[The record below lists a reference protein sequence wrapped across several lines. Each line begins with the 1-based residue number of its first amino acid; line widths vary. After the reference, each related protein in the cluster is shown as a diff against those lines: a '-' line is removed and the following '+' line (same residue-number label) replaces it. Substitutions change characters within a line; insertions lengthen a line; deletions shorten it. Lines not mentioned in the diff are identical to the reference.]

1 MSQSIDMRILML
13 APQPFFEPRGTPFS
27 VWGRLKALSTLGHE
41 VDLVT
46 YHVGQDV
53 SIPGV
58 VIHRTWKVPLIKSVK
73 IGPSAPKLFLD
84 LLLLV
89 KSVRLL
95 QKNRYDLLHTHEEA
109 SFFGMLLAKLFRVR
123 HLYDMHSSLTQQL
136 SNFRY
141 SKFKPLI
148 NTFDWLERKVINSSD
163 AIITICPAL
172 EAHVKQI
179 NCRVPEVMIE
189 NVTMEI
195 DPAGLSEEE
204 VYPVQARYPELAGRR
219 IILYAGT
226 FEAYQGL
233 ELLVASAQKVVQRH
247 HDALFLMVGGS
258 PGQVRHYEKQVATNG
273 LSSHFLFTGNRPP
286 TEVPIF
292 VKLSHVLVSPRIDG
306 TNTPLKIYSY
316 LHAGKPIVATN
327 LYTHTQVLNP
337 SISMLVEPDEEPLAQ
352 GILSVLDDQTLA
364 ASLGVKARQYFASN
378 YTYQTY
384 LERTE
389 YALQA
394 AAYGR
399 GTLALIGS
407 ETSESDPNR

>member
-1 MSQSIDMRILML
+1 ML

-27 VWGRLKALSTLGHE
+27 VWGRLKALSALGHE

-58 VIHRTWKVPLIKSVK
+58 VIHRTWKVPFIKSIK

-84 LLLLV
+84 LLLLA

-95 QKNRYDLLHTHEEA
+95 QKNHYDLLHTHEEA

-136 SNFRY
+136 TNFRY

-148 NTFDWLERKVINSSD
+148 STFDWFERKVINSSD

-189 NVTMEI
+189 NVTMEG
-195 DPAGLSEEE
+195 DPADLSEED
-204 VYPVQARYPELAGRR
+204 VRPIQARYPELAGRCR
-219 IILYAGT
+219 TILYAGT

-233 ELLVASAQKVVQRH
+233 ELLIASAQRVIQRH
-247 HDALFLMVGGS
+247 NDTLFLMVGGS
-258 PGQVRHYEKQVATNG
+258 PDQVRHYEKQVATNG
-273 LSSHFLFTGNRPP
+273 LSSHFLFTGKRPP
-286 TEVPIF
+286 AEVPMF
-292 VKLSHVLVSPRIDG
+292 VKLSQVLVSPRING

-316 LHAGKPIVATN
+316 MHAGKPIVATN

-337 SISMLVEPDEEPLAQ
+337 SISMLVEPDEESLAQ

-364 ASLGVKARQYFASN
+364 ANLGVRARQYFESN
-378 YTYQTY
+378 YAYQSY

-389 YALQA
+389 YAVQA
-394 AAYGR
+394 ATHGR
-399 GTLALIGS
+399 GTLALLGS